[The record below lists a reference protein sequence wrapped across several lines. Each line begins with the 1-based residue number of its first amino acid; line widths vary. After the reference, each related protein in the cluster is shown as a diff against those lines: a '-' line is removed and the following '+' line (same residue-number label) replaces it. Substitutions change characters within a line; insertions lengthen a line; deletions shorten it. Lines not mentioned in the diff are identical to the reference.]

1 MQIKGRTNILTSVHD
16 SDLPD
21 SRNAKALFEYTYRGR
36 LKDVSRFG
44 RDPLEDFQEL
54 EERRQAEFFYQFVI
68 SNIFKECVNNRPR
81 MF

>member
-21 SRNAKALFEYTYRGR
+21 SQNAKALFENTYRGR

-54 EERRQAEFFYQFVI
+54 KERRQAEFFNSLLYPTYL
-68 SNIFKECVNNRPR
+68 KDA
-81 MF
+81 